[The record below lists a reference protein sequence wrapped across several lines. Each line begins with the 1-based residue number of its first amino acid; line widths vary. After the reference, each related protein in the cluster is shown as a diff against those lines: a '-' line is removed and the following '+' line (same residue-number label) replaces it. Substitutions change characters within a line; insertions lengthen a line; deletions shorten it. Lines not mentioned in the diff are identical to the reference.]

1 MQTDLIRGG
10 DVLKVFYFLTLTKF
24 RRMFSFVGICTNY
37 NQKTK
42 TFTLKN
48 FYGSEFITLNFLINS
63 PNIVKIDKLTSYN
76 FYFRQSK
83 LKHIKKFRLIGRTDL
98 ISDKNI
104 INRKNVLDYFYKT
117 KNIPSKEKKKLK
129 KKFLF

>member
-1 MQTDLIRGG
+1 MPSKITRG
-10 DVLKVFYFLTLTKF
+10 DVIKIFYFLTLTKF

-48 FYGSEFITLNFLINS
+48 FYGSEFMTLNFLIDS

-83 LKHIKKFRLIGRTDL
+83 LKNIKKFRLIGRTDL
-98 ISDKNI
+98 ISEKSV
-104 INRKNVLDYFYKT
+104 INRKNVLNYFYKT
-117 KNIPSKEKKKLK
+117 KNISSREKKRLRN
-129 KKFLF
+129 KFRL